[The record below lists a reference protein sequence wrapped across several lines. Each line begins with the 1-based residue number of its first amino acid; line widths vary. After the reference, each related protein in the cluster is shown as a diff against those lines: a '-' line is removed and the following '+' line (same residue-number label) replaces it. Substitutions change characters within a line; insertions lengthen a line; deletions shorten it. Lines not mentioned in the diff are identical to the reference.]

1 MFCNRKLIF
10 KYLLQKQ
17 IIFQRLLFYSQSNL
31 LCPHSCWNDRKFKFV
46 IKQRIFQCPTKKYF
60 FKGNKNTFKTF
71 FFYSWQSQVRQ
82 RALRENK
89 FNWQAANFWATFFL
103 FFCLSSFFLFSVF
116 LYFCFVSKFILPWS
130 QNGPVTSDL
139 WPGMWCCS
147 STSLISFWHS
157 LFFFLSFFLTFLTP
171 VFFLSFFF
179 FLTFFICLVV
189 LLCFYSSLS
198 CLIRLL
204 FFFLHL
210 SRYFCFYFFNCSIH
224 QQTLSFTFKSSFLP
238 MMLRSQFRLFV
249 CFFSFCKTHHMID
262 CSVNLVVNKISTTTA
277 NIFQLIHFN

>member
-46 IKQRIFQCPTKKYF
+46 IKQRIFQCPTKKSF

-103 FFCLSSFFLFSVF
+103 FL
-116 LYFCFVSKFILPWS
+116 
-130 QNGPVTSDL
+130 
-139 WPGMWCCS
+139 
-147 STSLISFWHS
+147 
-157 LFFFLSFFLTFLTP
+157 FFLSFFISVLWASSFYRDHRTALSLLIYDLVCDVALPLSFLSDILSFSFFFPTFLTH
-171 VFFLSFFF
+171 VFFLSFFWF
-179 FLTFFICLVV
+179 WHFSYALSVFCVSTPLFLV
-189 LLCFYSSLS
+189 
-198 CLIRLL
+198 
-204 FFFLHL
+204 
-210 SRYFCFYFFNCSIH
+210 
-224 QQTLSFTFKSSFLP
+224 
-238 MMLRSQFRLFV
+238 
-249 CFFSFCKTHHMID
+249 
-262 CSVNLVVNKISTTTA
+262 
-277 NIFQLIHFN
+277 